1 MEEVLQS
8 LFDELKT
15 VLGTDEFGYHSII
28 NGKLIPVY
36 KNDTEGVKL
45 EKWKKYHANDPVII
59 AEDIVLTE
67 LVKTKKSISI
77 DNTNDNSEYSSR
89 YRDFNIFSIYLV
101 PIIKEDSVVGFIDMP
116 VMGRYYSFK
125 NDIKEKCELI
135 IERYNKLLI
144 ENDMI

>member
-1 MEEVLQS
+1 MDEILQR

-15 VLGTDEFGYHSII
+15 VLHTDEFGYHAIVD
-28 NGKLIPVY
+28 GRLVPVY

-45 EKWKKYHANDPVII
+45 EKWKTYHANNPVIVK
-59 AEDIVLTE
+59 EDIVLTE

-77 DNTNDNSEYSSR
+77 DNTKDNSEYSSR

-101 PIIKEDSVVGFIDMP
+101 PVIKVDNIVGLIDMP

-125 NDIKEKCELI
+125 NDIKEQCELI
-135 IERYNKLLI
+135 IRRYNELLI
-144 ENDMI
+144 NNGMI